1 CFFQDDRFKEFNIEI
16 IFKNNRYCEVK

>member
-1 CFFQDDRFKEFNIEI
+1 FQDDRFKEFNIEI